1 MFKYSD
7 PTGSNVLNKQKAL
20 LEYRLLVHNWYR
32 QLAVLPNSSFTLLEA
47 FDQANQNVT
56 INRVSWIAYPR
67 NVAASSEEIDSGRF
81 QFQEEYVEW
90 RVEKHTRGHVTR
102 ITFTTEFL
110 EYYEALARVGVKALI
125 SGIKSTI
132 PKAKPTNEDLF
143 GPAFDA
149 EAATPEERAFR
160 FRRNALRNPWNNGE
174 KDLLFL
180 SHPSS
185 TMGALF
191 NLVGYCAVAKAN
203 TAANSVCGSLGGF
216 CVPNRNS
223 DPRIC
228 EAIQELARAKSA
240 VSLQDPVGIRI
251 FQLQGIWKIKG
262 QQVDINDLHGNKGA
276 WKISRNGRRAVL
288 DVRKGLS
295 IGDEPIT
302 SGAQVAA
309 KLLVDAAVVS
319 APEAG
324 LPAWAKTGQEST
336 RAIV

>member
-20 LEYRLLVHNWYR
+20 LEYRLLVHDCYR
-32 QLAVLPNSSFTLLEA
+32 QMAVLPNSSFTLLEA
-47 FDQANQNVT
+47 FDQGHQNVK

-67 NVAASSEEIDSGRF
+67 NVAASSEEIDSRRF
-81 QFQEEYVEW
+81 KFQEEYVEW
-90 RVEKHTRGHVTR
+90 RVEKDASGHVKR
-102 ITFTTEFL
+102 ITFTTEFP

-125 SGIKSTI
+125 NGIKNTI
-132 PKAKPTNEDLF
+132 PKARPTHEELF
-143 GPAFDA
+143 GPAFDP
-149 EAATPEERAFR
+149 EASTPDERAYR

-174 KDLLFL
+174 KDILFL

-185 TMGALF
+185 SMGALV
-191 NLVGYCAVAKAN
+191 NLVGYCAVAKTN
-203 TAANSVCGSLGGF
+203 TAANSVCGTLGGF

-228 EAIQELARAKSA
+228 EAIQGLARAKSA
-240 VSLQDPVGIRI
+240 LSLQDPVGIRI

-262 QQVDINDLHGNKGA
+262 QQVDINDLQGNKGA
-276 WKISRNGRRAVL
+276 WVISRNGRRAVL
-288 DVRKGLS
+288 AVTKGLS

-319 APEAG
+319 APETG